1 MIELRRREPSLEERL
16 GLKRAPDP
24 EPPKPQEAKEPEQPT
39 PAPPV
44 SPQVVVIQG
53 GQSAGEKE
61 LKSSSFPPGKI
72 ARAAGRFLLGLP
84 SALADLLWW
93 ALDVAVVLLVAGL
106 VAALAFP
113 HTWAGET
120 AAAAGRW
127 AVQWLYE
134 HAPWLFVHVRTG

>member
-1 MIELRRREPSLEERL
+1 MKLAFRKGPSLEERL

-24 EPPKPQEAKEPEQPT
+24 EPPKPHEAKEPEQPA
-39 PAPPV
+39 PAPPG

-53 GQSAGEKE
+53 GQSAGEATAHPPRT
-61 LKSSSFPPGKI
+61 PPGKI
-72 ARAAGRFLLGLP
+72 ARAAWRFLLGLP
-84 SALADLLWW
+84 GQVADLIWW
-93 ALDVAVVLLVAGL
+93 ALDAAVVLLVIGL

-120 AAAAGRW
+120 AAQAGRW

-134 HAPWLFVHVRTG
+134 HAPWLFVRVKTG